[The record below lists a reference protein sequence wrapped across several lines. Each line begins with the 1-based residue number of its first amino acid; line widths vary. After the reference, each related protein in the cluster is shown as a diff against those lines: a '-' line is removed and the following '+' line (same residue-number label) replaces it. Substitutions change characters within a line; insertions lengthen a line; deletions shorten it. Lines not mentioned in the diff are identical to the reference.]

1 MKKIDI
7 GPVVELLANIGVL
20 AGIFFLAIELRQN
33 NQLMEDEARRARAS
47 SVQETWTVMAENG
60 ELASIIAKDLNGERL
75 DQVDSLRL
83 MAFWLRTLTDLQL
96 AYQELPEDELAPV
109 AARYRSNFQNFPSLV
124 TTWETNRKWFR
135 QDFVTWMDDNN
146 AE

>member
-7 GPVVELLANIGVL
+7 GQVVAILANIGVL